1 MSLEQRTASGTSPTT
16 VPGRVEPLN
25 PWVYACALLAFALL
39 MAVSAT
45 GYHRDELYFLE
56 ASHHMAWGY
65 VDQPPFSVAIVW
77 VSRELFGTSLVG
89 LRLFPALADA
99 AIVVLTGLLAR
110 ELGGSRFAQALSALA
125 VAVSP
130 FLVAGHLAG
139 PTIYDLLAWPVVCL
153 LVLRILHGG
162 DRRLWL
168 AVGVAVGVALLD
180 KETILLLVGGVVLGF
195 LLTERWDVFRTP
207 WLWFGGVIALAIWSP
222 VLVWEGQHAWPTI
235 EMSRSLQQEHSGLG
249 FVPSFV
255 LFQLLLPGWWMT
267 PVWIAGL
274 VSLWRDPIRR
284 PFGIAYVAGFV
295 FLLLLIPDR
304 PYYVAGLYPL
314 LLAAGVIVAEEVIAG
329 ARRFLRRGVP
339 RQRLVWR
346 SRRRAIGFVLAMG
359 LVSLPLALPVLPT
372 SALATVPLQNVNYN
386 LGEVVGWPQFART
399 IAGVVQSL
407 PSSEQQSVVLFTGNY
422 GEAGAIDRFG
432 PALGLPQAYSGH
444 NNYWWW
450 GPPRQTGGVTV
461 AVGFDRGYL
470 SRFFSHVTQ
479 AATIDNGLG
488 VENDEQGEV
497 VWVCS
502 GRRASWSALWP
513 RLRHYD

>member
-1 MSLEQRTASGTSPTT
+1 
-16 VPGRVEPLN
+16 
-25 PWVYACALLAFALL
+25 
-39 MAVSAT
+39 
-45 GYHRDELYFLE
+45 
-56 ASHHMAWGY
+56 
-65 VDQPPFSVAIVW
+65 
-77 VSRELFGTSLVG
+77 
-89 LRLFPALADA
+89 
-99 AIVVLTGLLAR
+99 
-110 ELGGSRFAQALSALA
+110 
-125 VAVSP
+125 
-130 FLVAGHLAG
+130 
-139 PTIYDLLAWPVVCL
+139 
-153 LVLRILHGG
+153 
-162 DRRLWL
+162 
-168 AVGVAVGVALLD
+168 
-180 KETILLLVGGVVLGF
+180 VVLGF

-372 SALATVPLQNVNYN
+372 SALATVPLQNVNDN

-444 NNYWWW
+444 NNYSWW
-450 GPPRQTGGVTV
+450 GLPRQTGGVTV